1 MRAGRMIHEYILQ
14 PDEFWK
20 DYAISDAEAPK
31 SANQKDFCTFIIDN
45 PSFDHKHKF
54 FRNLQSDR
62 TLLYFSHNELRID
75 GFGNII
81 SKNYNTFETF
91 DIFLKTFG
99 ISFEDIV

>member
-1 MRAGRMIHEYILQ
+1 MTEN
-14 PDEFWK
+14 EFKLCSLLFYTKFKGKNLK
-20 DYAISDAEAPK
+20 DVVEENKYFRPV
-31 SANQKDFCTFIIDN
+31 NVIIDN

-75 GFGNII
+75 GFGNNI
-81 SKNYNTFETF
+81 SKNYNSFETF